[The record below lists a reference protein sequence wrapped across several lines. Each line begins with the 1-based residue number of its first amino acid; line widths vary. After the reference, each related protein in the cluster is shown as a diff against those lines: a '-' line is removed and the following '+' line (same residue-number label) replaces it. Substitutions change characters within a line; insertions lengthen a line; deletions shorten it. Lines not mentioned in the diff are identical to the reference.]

1 MRNFPDTNIAA
12 KTPYFFYFSAFSQ
25 AKASNSSKYPPAF
38 SVFLHSFPRFIF
50 PPHHPPFT
58 HHSLIHC
65 RHAHISSTLTAP
77 PSSSPLTHAS
87 PIPLNTPPTFSRY
100 PLTHHT
106 PCFSLRA
113 AKPGLFSPSSFSFH
127 TSHTASFIRC
137 PAYALFLR
145 VNRSFFRSPPLMH
158 APSFHSLNTP
168 YLLSRY
174 SPLTSRTPCFSL
186 RAAKPGLSFPS
197 PFSFDTTGQNFSLV
211 PYTQF
216 SNKFQRTT
224 LKIIFFA

>member
-1 MRNFPDTNIAA
+1 MRNFPDTNIAEKKKSGGTGNKKNHKSSGKPHTRCGTSLTQTLRRRRKAEEQEIKKLQIFRKTTYPSRNFPDTNIAA

-87 PIPLNTPPTFSRY
+87 PIPLNTP
-100 PLTHHT
+100 
-106 PCFSLRA
+106 
-113 AKPGLFSPSSFSFH
+113 
-127 TSHTASFIRC
+127 
-137 PAYALFLR
+137 
-145 VNRSFFRSPPLMH
+145 
-158 APSFHSLNTP
+158 

-197 PFSFDTTGQNFSLV
+197 SFSFHASHTASFIRCPAYALFLRVNRS
-211 PYTQF
+211 
-216 SNKFQRTT
+216 
-224 LKIIFFA
+224 FFLSPR

>member
-100 PLTHHT
+100 PLTSRT

-113 AKPGLFSPSSFSFH
+113 AKPGLFSPSS
-127 TSHTASFIRC
+127 
-137 PAYALFLR
+137 
-145 VNRSFFRSPPLMH
+145 
-158 APSFHSLNTP
+158 
-168 YLLSRY
+168 
-174 SPLTSRTPCFSL
+174 
-186 RAAKPGLSFPS
+186 
-197 PFSFDTTGQNFSLV
+197 FSFDTTGQNFSLV

-224 LKIIFFA
+224 LKIIFLHNL